1 MDKKIDLTEG
11 GIVEKLVK
19 IAIPIMATSFI
30 QIAYNLID
38 MMWVGK
44 NGSNSVAAV
53 GTAGFYPWLAMAF
66 VMFSKIG
73 GEVKVAQSMGEKNT
87 KEVKS
92 YIKSSIELNVFL
104 SITYTLVLILFNK
117 QLIDI
122 FNLGDL
128 EVITM
133 SRQYLVILAI
143 GMIFYFINPV
153 FTSIF
158 IGLGNSSIPFR
169 INTIGLIANIILDPL
184 LIFGFG
190 PIDALGTNGAGIAT
204 ITAQIIVT
212 CVFVGYI
219 IKNKIEYFK
228 VKYFRNIELEYF
240 KTLYKLGLP
249 VAIQNALFTLISMAM
264 GVIVAS
270 FGPVAVAVQ
279 KVGSQIESISWM
291 SADGFAS
298 ALSTFTGQN
307 YGAYKFDRINKGSKI
322 GLIGALIW
330 GSITTLVLVFLG
342 DIIFRAFINEPD
354 AIIKGVDYLKILGYS
369 QLFMCIEITI
379 TGILKG
385 LGRTYIPSVTSI
397 VLNLARIPMAI
408 VLSKPDILGINGI
421 WWSISISS
429 IFKGIILLSIFVIL
443 NKSKKLY
450 KSNNKNNLG
459 VKDELGNFDII

>member
-298 ALSTFTGQN
+298 VLSTFTGQN

-459 VKDELGNFDII
+459 VKDELCS

>member
-1 MDKKIDLTEG
+1 MEKKIDLTQG

-66 VMFSKIG
+66 VIFSKIG
-73 GEVKVAQSMGEKNT
+73 GEVKVAQSMGEKNI

-104 SITYTLVLILFNK
+104 SMTYTLILILFNK

-122 FNLGDL
+122 FNLGDT

-169 INTIGLIANIILDPL
+169 INTIGLIVNIILDPL

-190 PIDALGTNGAGIAT
+190 PISALGTNGAGIAT
-204 ITAQIIVT
+204 ITAQIIVS

-228 VKYFRNIELEYF
+228 VKYFRNIELKYF
-240 KTLYKLGLP
+240 KILYKLGFP

-291 SADGFAS
+291 SAEGFAS

-330 GSITTLVLVFLG
+330 GSITTLVLVFFG
-342 DIIFRAFINEPD
+342 EIIFRAFINEQD
-354 AIIKGVDYLKILGYS
+354 AIIKGIDYLKILGYS

-379 TGILKG
+379 TGVLKG

-408 VLSKPDILGINGI
+408 LLSKPQIFGINGI

-429 IFKGIILLSIFVIL
+429 IFKGIILLLIFVGL
-443 NKSKKLY
+443 HKGKKLY
-450 KSNNKNNLG
+450 KINNNNNNSDINKNLCS
-459 VKDELGNFDII
+459 

>member
-1 MDKKIDLTEG
+1 MQKKINLTEG

-73 GEVKVAQSMGEKNT
+73 GEVKVAQSMGEKNI

-104 SITYTLVLILFNK
+104 SLTYSLILILFNK

-122 FNLGDL
+122 FNLGNAQ
-128 EVITM
+128 VISM
-133 SRQYLVILAI
+133 SRQYLVILGI
-143 GMIFYFINPV
+143 GMVFYFINPV

-190 PIDALGTNGAGIAT
+190 PIPALGTNGAGIAT
-204 ITAQIIVT
+204 ITA
-212 CVFVGYI
+212 
-219 IKNKIEYFK
+219 KIEFKYFK
-228 VKYFRNIELEYF
+228 I
-240 KTLYKLGLP
+240 LYKLGFP

-307 YGAYKFDRINKGSKI
+307 YGAYKFDRIDKGSKI
-322 GLIGALIW
+322 GLIGAIIW
-330 GSITTLVLVFLG
+330 GSITTVVLVFFG
-342 DIIFRAFINEPD
+342 DVIFRAFINEQD
-354 AIIKGVDYLKILGYS
+354 AIIKGIDYLRILGYS

-385 LGRTYIPSVTSI
+385 LGRTYIPSFISI
-397 VLNLARIPMAI
+397 ALNLARIPMAI

-421 WWSISISS
+421 WWSIAISS
-429 IFKGIILLSIFVIL
+429 IFKGLILLSIFAIL
-443 NKSKKLY
+443 YKAKKLY
-450 KSNNKNNLG
+450 KIEEGKKDLNKN
-459 VKDELGNFDII
+459 KELCSE

>member
-87 KEVKS
+87 KEVKP

-459 VKDELGNFDII
+459 VKDELCS